1 MALLHSPS
9 TDHPRRQPR
18 GCSRCFRRSCTGPT
32 SAHSRRRGRANQD
45 SILNHSSFVWNIQM
59 VICLA
64 FTWVLYTVAF
74 QCFQEEK
81 LWDVVDK
88 WWLIC
93 EKINGNWMG
102 FHLTIKH
109 ILYNVYTGFSFLGLI
124 CIKHMVISVT
134 NDGWLISFLADWGVW
149 QNHEFATY
157 PISNLS
163 TNHWTTVISWYH
175 HPRENN
181 RNKQPVDTTS
191 KNVIDSD
198 KVCEEKQRL
207 YLVMG

>member
-18 GCSRCFRRSCTGPT
+18 GCSRCFRRSWTGPT

-109 ILYNVYTGFSFLGLI
+109 ILYNLYTGFSFFGLN
-124 CIKHMVISVT
+124 MYQTYGDIS
-134 NDGWLISFLADWGVW
+134 DKWWLIDLLPGWLRSMTD
-149 QNHEFATY
+149 
-157 PISNLS
+157 
-163 TNHWTTVISWYH
+163 
-175 HPRENN
+175 PRI
-181 RNKQPVDTTS
+181 RNIPHK
-191 KNVIDSD
+191 
-198 KVCEEKQRL
+198 
-207 YLVMG
+207 